1 MDLVGHNQGNKHD
14 TKKESDIKNTIHGD
28 KNIEKIVDAINKNT
42 ASINRLCN
50 ILENYIKD
58 K

>member
-14 TKKESDIKNTIHGD
+14 AKKESDIKNAIHGD

-42 ASINRLCN
+42 ASINRLCT